1 MVTIVELQIPA
12 TETLFA
18 EAVECEPSLELELE
32 QVVMTTGI
40 PLRIRGPSRED
51 VERALSSTRSIERYD
66 LISNHDKEWIY
77 SIQCEEDFQILSWIV
92 ETGGTVL
99 TATLSDGIWSVRLRY
114 TDHDNVEETVNQVK
128 RNGIEIDITAI
139 RNISGDDQTEAGLT
153 DEQYEALKVAV
164 EYGYFEIPR
173 RTTLME
179 LSEHLDIS
187 HQSLSERLRRAQKGL
202 LATNLPQAGTASA
215 SERAI

>member
-12 TETLFA
+12 TETQFA
-18 EAVECEPSLELELE
+18 ETVECEPSLELELE
-32 QVVMTTGI
+32 LVVMTPEI
-40 PLRIRGPSRED
+40 PVRIRGPSRED
-51 VERALSSTRSIERYD
+51 VERALSSTMSIEGYD
-66 LISNHDKEWIY
+66 LISKHNEEWTY

-99 TATLSDGIWSVRLRY
+99 TATLSDGTWSVRSRY
-114 TDHDNVEETVNQVK
+114 TDHDNVVRTVNQLK
-128 RNGIEIDITAI
+128 RNNIAITVAAI
-139 RNISGDDQTEAGLT
+139 RNISGDDLTEASLT
-153 DEQYEALKVAV
+153 DEQYEALEVAV

-173 RTTLME
+173 RITLME

-202 LATNLPQAGTASA
+202 LTTTFPQAGTAS
-215 SERAI
+215 ERAS